1 MAGHQGVLD
10 CSPSLSYYLEI
21 IMRIVLSL
29 GGSILVPT
37 LDPEQFREYAA
48 VITTLADEH
57 DVCVVTGGGAPA
69 REFIDVGRALGANEV
84 ELAQLGIGVTQLNA
98 RLLIAALGDD
108 AVLTPSTDYET
119 ASRALRCGDIVVV
132 GGIAPGQTTDAVSAL
147 LAEYVN
153 AERLIYA
160 TNMPG
165 VFSADPHTQPDAEP
179 FDELRASQ
187 LITLIL
193 DIDSTAGSSVPFDL
207 LAAKMIQRAHCETV
221 VLDGTEPE
229 CILTAVRTGEFE
241 GTRII
246 PDGNNDTP
254 PAEP

>member
-1 MAGHQGVLD
+1 
-10 CSPSLSYYLEI
+10 
-21 IMRIVLSL
+21 MRIVLSL

-48 VITTLADEH
+48 VITTLAEEH
-57 DVCVVTGGGAPA
+57 DVCVVTGGGSPA

-84 ELAQLGIGVTQLNA
+84 ELDHLGIEVTRLTA
-98 RLLIAALGDD
+98 RLLIAAIGDD
-108 AVLTPSTDYET
+108 AVLTPATDYE
-119 ASRALRCGDIVVV
+119 AAGRALRCGDIVVM
-132 GGIAPGQTTDAVSAL
+132 GGTAPGQTTDAVSAL

-160 TNMPG
+160 TNVPG
-165 VFSADPHTQPDAEP
+165 VFSADPHTHPDAEP
-179 FDELRASQ
+179 FSELRASQ

-193 DIDSTAGSSVPFDL
+193 DIDSTAGSSVPIDL
-207 LAAKMIQRAHCETV
+207 LAAKLIQRAHCETV
-221 VLDGTEPE
+221 VIDGTDPE
-229 CILTAVRTGEFE
+229 CILTAVQTGEFE

-246 PDGNNDTP
+246 SDGDEDTP